1 MSTRWPRA
9 PHREGAGATPQ
20 PPSRKSRAATI
31 SPRSRSEEIPPGDS
45 RATRQASR
53 RSRALARRSRPAARS
68 DRPRHGRPRPGEP
81 PSAGPA
87 GAGAVRGGQR
97 MMARGEEYGLPAQDE
112 GGGQIGHRRVANIDE
127 AQIVVAVPCP
137 EDERRHIDR
146 HPGTSGYILIAD
158 QENQ

>member
-53 RSRALARRSRPAARS
+53 RSRARVAHDRRLVAIDLDMG
-68 DRPRHGRPRPGEP
+68 DRDQASPLRR
-81 PSAGPA
+81 
-87 GAGAVRGGQR
+87 GQR
-97 MMARGEEYGLPAQDE
+97 MMARREEYGLPAQDD